1 MKSLLSKNSHKRSQL
16 YINYYRD
23 AHVVVILLCEITT
36 SATAF
41 SLDSG
46 ICSQAHA
53 HYPDDDDVIVII
65 RPYGGYGCEE
75 EICGSLW
82 G

>member
-1 MKSLLSKNSHKRSQL
+1 MH
-16 YINYYRD
+16 
-23 AHVVVILLCEITT
+23 
-36 SATAF
+36 
-41 SLDSG
+41 SG
-46 ICSQAHA
+46 ARA

-82 G
+82 GRS